1 MEGHTCHRFLVFW
14 QKTKARRPGSVK
26 MQIYMSA
33 HAKPGGVESLSWNHT
48 HTHTHTRTCT
58 HVCAASAHGP
68 HRTRGPWVSKHEFT
82 SGEINCFL
90 NWLSPPWGA
99 LPAWK
104 VPSCA

>member
-48 HTHTHTRTCT
+48 HTHTHTHTYMHTCVCSLCPRAPQNQRT
-58 HVCAASAHGP
+58 VGVKA
-68 HRTRGPWVSKHEFT
+68 
-82 SGEINCFL
+82 
-90 NWLSPPWGA
+90 
-99 LPAWK
+99 
-104 VPSCA
+104 